1 MIPLPNFFVKK
12 SLHNLEFQKNLRT
25 FVPAKY
31 IRCMQTYK
39 LYANNP
45 NPRILQDIAQVVREG
60 GIVIYPTDSVYAIG
74 CDALNQRAV
83 EKIYQYRKEE
93 QKNGHLSIICRDIAQ
108 AAEYVRISDRQFKL
122 LRKNLPGP
130 FTFILEAGSKL
141 PKVFRSRNTVGIR
154 IPDQPILHAL
164 LEELDRPLLTTSLKV
179 QMDDGDEDNEI
190 SYMTDPFLIEEAF
203 QNQADVLIDGGYGE
217 EQPSTVVSLLE
228 DEPEVLRQGVGQL
241 EE

>member
-1 MIPLPNFFVKK
+1 
-12 SLHNLEFQKNLRT
+12 
-25 FVPAKY
+25 
-31 IRCMQTYK
+31 MQTYK

-45 NPRILQDIAQVVREG
+45 NTRILQDIAQVIRHG

-74 CDALNQRAV
+74 CDALNQHAV

-93 QKNGHLSIICRDIAQ
+93 QKNGHLSIICRDISQ

-130 FTFILEAGSKL
+130 FTFILEAGLKL

-164 LEELDRPLLTTSLKV
+164 LEELDGPILTTSLKV
-179 QMDDGDEDNEI
+179 QVEDEEAENQI

-217 EQPSTVVSLLE
+217 DQPSTVVDLMGE
-228 DEPEVLRQGVGQL
+228 DPEILRAGVGNL
-241 EE
+241 EY